1 MQLDAFLLG
10 AFIYLAAAVISVPI
24 ATRLGLGS
32 VLGYLIAG
40 VLIGPSA
47 LGLVGS
53 EGQDVLHFAEFGVV
67 VMLFL
72 IGLEVQPSK
81 LWTLRKPIL
90 GLGGLQ
96 VAGTAAAI
104 AVAAMAF
111 GTGWKAALTIGLIL
125 AMSSTAIVLQSL
137 AERRQLKTS
146 GGQAVFSVLL
156 FARGLELPAL
166 KTSGGQAVFSVL
178 LFQDIAVIPILALL
192 PVLAM
197 NDAASAHSDSMLAS
211 LPAWQQALIVFAA
224 VALIV
229 LAGRYLMRPLF
240 RLIAMTGLREIFV
253 ALALALVV
261 GITLLMET
269 VGLSPALGTFLAGVL
284 LAESEYRHEL
294 EMDLEPFKG
303 LLLAVFFI
311 AVGAGIDFKLVA
323 SAPTLII
330 SAVLAVVLI
339 KLAVLY
345 AIARLAR
352 MKPPR
357 ASLFSFSLA
366 QGGEFAFVL
375 ISFAA
380 GLGLLAAAEANLLV
394 AIVALSMALAPLL
407 MMIDSR
413 IVQPRFES
421 LRPQREADRIE
432 PSGSQAI
439 ILGHG
444 RFGMTVGRVLAANG
458 SKATVLD
465 HDAEQID
472 ALRRFGFKVFY
483 GDASREDLLEAAGA
497 KDAKILV
504 VAIDDREKTMQIV
517 ETARR
522 NFPHLEIFAR
532 AFDRPH
538 AYALLNA
545 GVTHV
550 YREVFDSSLAMAED
564 ALVALGQHP
573 YEAAHALRLFRKHDE
588 ALMRRAARHSG
599 DIDTIIDISRAAQAE
614 IERVLSGDQAPRPEL
629 TLDRPWGTVP
639 EAQQDPRSIAE
650 QEEKA
655 AS

>member
-1 MQLDAFLLG
+1 MQLDTFLLG

-40 VLIGPSA
+40 MLIGPSL

-53 EGQDVLHFAEFGVV
+53 SEGQDVQHYAEFGVI

-72 IGLEVQPSK
+72 IGLELQPSK

-96 VAGTAAAI
+96 VVGTSAGLAI
-104 AVAAMAF
+104 ALLLSGFA
-111 GTGWKAALTIGLIL
+111 WKTSLTIGLIL

-137 AERRQLKTS
+137 AER
-146 GGQAVFSVLL
+146 GQ
-156 FARGLELPAL
+156 L

-192 PVLAM
+192 PLLA
-197 NDAASAHSDSMLAS
+197 AGGGTPSHDSSGYLAS

-224 VALIV
+224 VVLIV

-311 AVGAGIDFKLVA
+311 AVGAGIDFRLIA
-323 SAPTLII
+323 SAPILIFGG
-330 SAVLAVVLI
+330 VLAFVAI
-339 KLAVLY
+339 KLVVLY
-345 AIARLAR
+345 AIARFAR

-380 GLGLLAAAEANLLV
+380 GLGLLAVVQANMLV
-394 AIVALSMALAPLL
+394 AIVALSMAAAPLL
-407 MMIDSR
+407 MMLDAR
-413 IVQPRFES
+413 IIQPRFEHS
-421 LRPQREADRIE
+421 GLKREPDRIDQT
-432 PSGSQAI
+432 GSPAI

-472 ALRRFGFKVFY
+472 ALRKFGFKVFY
-483 GDASREDLLEAAGA
+483 GDATREDLLRAAGA
-497 KDAKILV
+497 ADARILV
-504 VAIDDREKTMQIV
+504 IAIDNREKTTQIV
-517 ETARR
+517 DMARR
-522 NFPHLEIFAR
+522 QFPHLEIFAR
-532 AFDRPH
+532 AFDRTH
-538 AYALLNA
+538 AYELINA
-545 GVTHV
+545 GVRHV

-564 ALVALGQHP
+564 ALVALGTHP
-573 YEAAHALRLFRKHDE
+573 YEAARALRLFRRHDE
-588 ALMRRAARHSG
+588 KLIRRTARHAG
-599 DIDTIIDISRAAQAE
+599 DIDTIVDISRAAQAE
-614 IERVLSGDQAPRPEL
+614 IERVLSGDQGPRPEL
-629 TLDRPWGTVP
+629 APDRSWGTLS
-639 EAQQDPRSIAE
+639 EASQDPRSLTE
-650 QEEKA
+650 NEEKA

>member
-40 VLIGPSA
+40 MLIGPSA
-47 LGLVGS
+47 LNFVGS
-53 EGQDVLHFAEFGVV
+53 EGQDVLHFAEFGVI

-72 IGLEVQPSK
+72 IGLELQPSK

-96 VAGTAAAI
+96 VVGTAAALAI
-104 AVAAMAF
+104 AAMAH
-111 GTGWKAALTIGLIL
+111 GSDWRTALTIGLIL

-137 AERRQLKTS
+137 NERRQ
-146 GGQAVFSVLL
+146 
-156 FARGLELPAL
+156 L

-178 LFQDIAVIPILALL
+178 LFQDIAVIPILAPL

-197 NDAASAHSDSMLAS
+197 EGGASAHGDSVLAS

-311 AVGAGIDFKLVA
+311 AVGAGIDFNLIA
-323 SAPTLII
+323 AEPTTII
-330 SAVLAVVLI
+330 GAVLLFIAV

-352 MKPPR
+352 MKTPR

-380 GLGLLAAAEANLLV
+380 GLGLLAVAQANMLV
-394 AIVALSMALAPLL
+394 AVVALSMALAPLL
-407 MMIDSR
+407 MMIDAR
-413 IVQPRFES
+413 LIQPRFER
-421 LRPQREADRIE
+421 LGPQREADRIE
-432 PSGSQAI
+432 PTGSQAI

-497 KDAKILV
+497 ADAKILV
-504 VAIDDREKTMQIV
+504 IAIDDREKILEIA
-517 ETARR
+517 ETALRS
-522 NFPHLEIFAR
+522 FPHLEIFAR

-545 GVTHV
+545 GVKHV
-550 YREVFDSSLAMAED
+550 YREVFDSSLALAED

-573 YEAAHALRLFRKHDE
+573 YEAAQALRLFRKHDE
-588 ALMRRAARHSG
+588 DVMRRTAPHSG
-599 DIDTIIDISRAAQAE
+599 DIDTVIDISRRAQAE
-614 IERVLSGDQAPRPEL
+614 IERVLSGDQAPKPEL
-629 TLDRPWGTVP
+629 SLDRPWGTVP
-639 EAQQDPRSIAE
+639 EAQQDPRSQSE

>member
-1 MQLDAFLLG
+1 
-10 AFIYLAAAVISVPI
+10 
-24 ATRLGLGS
+24 
-32 VLGYLIAG
+32 
-40 VLIGPSA
+40 
-47 LGLVGS
+47 
-53 EGQDVLHFAEFGVV
+53 
-67 VMLFL
+67 
-72 IGLEVQPSK
+72 
-81 LWTLRKPIL
+81 
-90 GLGGLQ
+90 
-96 VAGTAAAI
+96 
-104 AVAAMAF
+104 MAF
-111 GTGWKAALTIGLIL
+111 GMGWKAALTVGLIL

-137 AERRQLKTS
+137 TERRK
-146 GGQAVFSVLL
+146 
-156 FARGLELPAL
+156 L

-192 PVLAM
+192 PVLAT
-197 NDAASAHSDSMLAS
+197 DGTAAAHGDSALAS
-211 LPAWQQALIVFAA
+211 LPAWQQALVVFAA

-311 AVGAGIDFKLVA
+311 AVGAGIDFKLIA

-330 SAVLAVVLI
+330 GAVLAFVFI
-339 KLAVLY
+339 KLIMLY

-352 MKPPR
+352 MKAPR

-380 GLGLLAAAEANLLV
+380 GLGLLAAQQANMLIAV
-394 AIVALSMALAPLL
+394 VALSMALAPLL
-407 MMIDSR
+407 MMIDAR
-413 IVQPRFES
+413 IIQPR
-421 LRPQREADRIE
+421 LDGMGLKRETDRIE
-432 PSGSQAI
+432 PAGSQAI

-497 KDAKILV
+497 ADAKILV
-504 VAIDDREKTMQIV
+504 IAIDDREKTLQII
-517 ETARR
+517 ETAQRS
-522 NFPHLEIFAR
+522 FPHLEIFAR

-538 AYALLNA
+538 AYILLNA
-545 GVTHV
+545 GVTYV

-573 YEAAHALRLFRKHDE
+573 YEAAHAVRLLRKHDE
-588 ALMRRAARHSG
+588 ALMRRSARHAG

-614 IERVLSGDQAPRPEL
+614 IERVLSGDQGPRPEL
-629 TLDRPWGTVP
+629 LLERPWGTVP
-639 EAQQDPRSIAE
+639 ESQQDPRSVNE

>member
-10 AFIYLAAAVISVPI
+10 AFIYLAAAVISVPV

-40 VLIGPSA
+40 MLIGPSA
-47 LGLVGS
+47 LGLVGN
-53 EGQDVLHFAEFGVV
+53 EGRDVLHFAEFGVI

-72 IGLEVQPSK
+72 VGLELQPSK

-96 VAGTAAAI
+96 VVGTAAVLAL
-104 AVAAMAF
+104 AAMAF
-111 GTGWKAALTIGLIL
+111 GTGWKTALAIGLIL

-137 AERRQLKTS
+137 AER
-146 GGQAVFSVLL
+146 GQ
-156 FARGLELPAL
+156 L

-192 PVLAM
+192 PLLAM
-197 NDAASAHSDSMLAS
+197 NGAAAAHGDSALSS
-211 LPAWQQALIVFAA
+211 LPAWQQALIVFAV

-311 AVGAGIDFKLVA
+311 AVGAGIDFSLVA

-330 SAVLAVVLI
+330 GAVLAFVVI
-339 KLAVLY
+339 KLLVLY

-380 GLGLLAAAEANLLV
+380 GLGLLAVTEANLLV

-407 MMIDSR
+407 MMIDAR
-413 IVQPRFES
+413 IIQPRFES
-421 LRPQREADRIE
+421 MAPKREADRIE

-439 ILGHG
+439 VLGHG

-458 SKATVLD
+458 SRATVLD

-497 KDAKILV
+497 ADAKILV
-504 VAIDDREKTMQIV
+504 IAIDDREKINQIV
-517 ETARR
+517 ETAQR

-545 GVTHV
+545 GVKHV

-588 ALMRRAARHSG
+588 ALIRRAARHSG

-614 IERVLSGDQAPRPEL
+614 IERVLSGDQGPRPEL
-629 TLDRPWGTVP
+629 LLERPWGTVP
-639 EAQQDPRSIAE
+639 EAQQDPRSMTE

>member
-24 ATRLGLGS
+24 ATRLGMGS

-40 VLIGPSA
+40 MLIGPSA

-53 EGQDVLHFAEFGVV
+53 EGQDVLHFAEFGVI

-72 IGLEVQPSK
+72 IGLELQPSK

-96 VAGTAAAI
+96 VVGTAAALAI
-104 AVAAMAF
+104 ASMVF
-111 GTGWKAALTIGLIL
+111 GAGWKAAVTIGLIL

-137 AERRQLKTS
+137 NERRL
-146 GGQAVFSVLL
+146 
-156 FARGLELPAL
+156 L

-197 NDAASAHSDSMLAS
+197 DGAASSHGDSAMTS
-211 LPAWQQALIVFAA
+211 LPAWQQALVVFAA
-224 VALIV
+224 VGLIV

-261 GITLLMET
+261 GITLLMEM

-294 EMDLEPFKG
+294 ETDLDPFRG

-323 SAPTLII
+323 SAPVFII
-330 SAVLAVVLI
+330 GAVLAFTAI
-339 KLAVLY
+339 KLVVLY

-380 GLGLLAAAEANLLV
+380 GLGLLAAAQANMLV

-413 IVQPRFES
+413 VIQPGFES
-421 LRPQREADRIE
+421 LRPKREADRIE
-432 PSGSQAI
+432 PTGSQAI

-497 KDAKILV
+497 ADAKILV
-504 VAIDDREKTMQIV
+504 VAIDDREKILQII
-517 ETARR
+517 ETAQRS
-522 NFPHLEIFAR
+522 FPHLEIFAR

-573 YEAAHALRLFRKHDE
+573 YEAAQALRLFRKHDE
-588 ALMRRAARHSG
+588 ALMRRTAQHAG
-599 DIDTIIDISRAAQAE
+599 DIDTLIDISRAAQAE
-614 IERVLSGDQAPRPEL
+614 IERVLSGDQAPRPQFS
-629 TLDRPWGTVP
+629 TDRPWGTAP
-639 EAQQDPRSIAE
+639 EAAQQDPRSMTE
-650 QEEKA
+650 QDEQQEKA